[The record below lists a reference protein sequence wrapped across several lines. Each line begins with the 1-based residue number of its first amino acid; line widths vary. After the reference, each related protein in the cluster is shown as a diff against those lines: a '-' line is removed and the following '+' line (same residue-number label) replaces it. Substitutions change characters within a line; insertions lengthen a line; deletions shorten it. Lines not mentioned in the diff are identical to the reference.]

1 MSQTYGVGLSRPA
14 KRITLLNYKGGCG
27 KTLIAV
33 NVAGYYAL
41 KGYRTTLIDHD
52 RQNSAMHWLAL
63 RDRTAPSIHGIN
75 AGRQVSNETRSW
87 QLHVPSDME
96 RVVVDSPA
104 GLHGHELEELVQK
117 TDIILIPVLPSD
129 VDIHAAAAFI
139 RDLLLDGRLR
149 HAQASVGVIANRVR
163 ANTRVYESLK
173 RFLSKLDFPMIAELR
188 DTQNYVRAAERG
200 LSIHDIRPASK
211 VQRDV
216 DDWAPLVAWLEQPE
230 RQAPP
235 TISNVGGPPRMR
247 VIEGGKADG

>member
-1 MSQTYGVGLSRPA
+1 MSQTSGAGLSRPT

-75 AGRQVSNETRSW
+75 AGRQVSYETRSW
-87 QLHVPSDME
+87 QLHVPVDME

-104 GLHGHELEELVQK
+104 GLHGHDLEELVQK

-149 HAQASVGVIANRVR
+149 HAHASVGVIANRVR

-188 DTQNYVRAAERG
+188 DTQNYVRAAELG

-216 DDWAPLVAWLEQPE
+216 DDWEPLVSWLERPE

-235 TISNVGGPPRMR
+235 TISNVQNGPRMR
-247 VIEGGKADG
+247 VIEGGRGDG